1 MRATATFDLS
11 APPDQVLTYL
21 SNPRNI
27 VIANNDGPVIEESDP
42 PLRAGSWS
50 VLAFD
55 QLRVRVLY
63 TAFEPPTLVAASTT
77 VNGRGSGGMRGS
89 YVYQLRPV
97 RGTGGTRVTVDAES
111 SGGWMP
117 GPVGRLFWPIFW
129 RQIRSRME
137 KGSRPG
143 A

>member
-27 VIANNDGPVIEESDP
+27 LIANNEGPVVEQSDP
-42 PLRAGSWS
+42 PVRAGSWS

-55 QLRVRVLY
+55 QLRVRVRY
-63 TAFEPPTLVAASTT
+63 TAFEPPALVAASMT
-77 VNGRGSGGMRGS
+77 VSGRGSGGMSGS

-97 RGTGGTRVTVDAES
+97 RETDGTRVTLDAES

-117 GPVGRLFWPIFW
+117 GPLSRLFWPLMW
-129 RQIRSRME
+129 RQIRRRME
-137 KGSRPG
+137 RGSRTI